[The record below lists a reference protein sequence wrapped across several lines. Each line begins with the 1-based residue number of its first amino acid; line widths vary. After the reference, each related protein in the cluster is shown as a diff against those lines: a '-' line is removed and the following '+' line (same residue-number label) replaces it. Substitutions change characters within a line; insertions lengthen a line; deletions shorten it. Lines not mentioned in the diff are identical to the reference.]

1 MKKMKKYLAIFA
13 VLFTVILSSCSN
25 DDIPVSQSTTF
36 RINPASVVQTFTYEI
51 NPGDLEG
58 ISSGD
63 ELRVRLLIY
72 NSEGVLTKSETQFLS
87 SYASL
92 MTSTIDLGIGD
103 YTAVVVTDVVE
114 RSGDEIS
121 FACWELS
128 DENSISTAK
137 ITDLGY
143 IGGKSKILGLGST
156 EFSVSG
162 SSRDIT
168 INPMPVGAV
177 FCVMFRNIHQYSDIE
192 SLTLET
198 NRSSDYLILNNDG
211 GYDIAVQNN
220 NNKYDWRTAYINP
233 SDYPNS
239 TNIYGY
245 YFVFPINNNSFR
257 FRIDIDGSDP
267 MYTDAMPFNI
277 TAGSEYYFELD
288 LCDPDFD
295 NGISYGGLEVVSGNG
310 RSNSEQEKLFDEANA
325 TYANNRSFYISNIVK

>member
-1 MKKMKKYLAIFA
+1 MKKNLAIFA

-25 DDIPVSQSTTF
+25 DDIPVSQTTTF
-36 RINPASVVQTFTYEI
+36 KVNPATVVQPFTYEI
-51 NPGDLEG
+51 NQGDLEG
-58 ISSGD
+58 ISSGS

-92 MTSTIDLGIGD
+92 MSTSINLDLGD
-103 YTAVVVTDVVE
+103 YTAVVITDVVE
-114 RSGDEIS
+114 RNGNGIS

-128 DENSISTAK
+128 DESSISTAK

-143 IGGKSKILGLGST
+143 IGGKSKILGFGST
-156 EFSVSG
+156 EFSVSN

-168 INPMPVGAV
+168 INLSPVGAV
-177 FCVMFRNIHQYSDIE
+177 ICVMFRHIHQYSDVE

-198 NRSSDYLILNNDG
+198 NRSSDYLILNNNG
-211 GYDIAVQNN
+211 KYEIAVENN
-220 NNKYDWRTAYINP
+220 NNKYDWRTAYISP
-233 SDYPNS
+233 ADYPNS

-257 FRIDIDGSDP
+257 FRIDIDGADSK
-267 MYTDAMPFNI
+267 YTDAMLFNI

-295 NGISYGGLEVVSGNG
+295 NGISYGGLEVTGYQERN
-310 RSNSEQEKLFDEANA
+310 NSDREMLLDSTNA
-325 TYANNRSFYISNIVK
+325 TQVNNNSFYISKIVK